1 MNEDYIKF
9 IENLNQFINKY
20 NLIVDNYVSKRDF
33 ENIIQE
39 IKVLFPNIVKY
50 KNNLRKD
57 IFTKLEKISLL
68 TYDDFKKHN
77 KNFINKSLITHK
89 EYFENIFLD
98 FDENI
103 KLDDEQKH
111 AIIADD
117 DYSIIIAGAG
127 SGKTTTMA
135 AKVKYLV
142 DIKKIDPK
150 EIVVLSYT
158 KKAVNELRN
167 KINRVFKIE
176 ANITTFHSLALHII
190 NKQIPGCFSIYDDSQ
205 KRKVILKYITDNLFL
220 DKNKLKMVINTFP
233 DMFFKGFIDNF
244 DRFKTFEKYF
254 EDYKKRKWKQEKD
267 HIDLYVKN
275 REEALLSLENPK
287 GLDLRTYKSK
297 TEAKIA
303 NFLYKNSIEYQ
314 YERPYLE
321 KVGDDKLYNPDFTC
335 FKNGKNIYIEY
346 FGMTKY
352 CEKGLFTK
360 EQINA
365 YNENKNL
372 KIQSFKERNDRY
384 IILERD
390 NKTDELLFFE
400 LRSKLKH
407 EGFELIKRDSK
418 EIFDHII
425 DEFKEAEF
433 FLFTNKIMS
442 VIDRIK
448 ETTDID
454 SNFIEDYK
462 KYLINNFPD
471 EIERKT
477 RIRETSII
485 LEIYNYYNQEL
496 KRNKAIDFTDMITKA
511 YETLKNN
518 KDKSDI
524 NFKYLLVD
532 EYQDISKKRFLL
544 TKELA
549 DKCFAKIVAVGDDWQ
564 TIYTFA
570 GSNIELFYNFRK
582 YFEESNSYKIT
593 NTYRNSQ
600 ELIDTAG
607 DFIQKNKQQIPKSLI
622 SSKHFEN
629 PIEIIF
635 YKIIR
640 EIDALCTLL
649 DELAP
654 ILKKKTVAILTRRNK
669 TIKEI
674 KKDGR
679 FRDGP
684 NNKIYYTKENDLDIE
699 ILTMHSAKGTTFD
712 EVIVLDLKNSIFPTK
727 GYSKSTITDFIEER
741 DIHEYYP
748 HAEERRLFYVA
759 LTRTKNKVYL
769 LTPENI
775 EDRSTF
781 VQEIEN
787 ERNVIKRELIELI

>member
-1 MNEDYIKF
+1 MNQNYIKF
-9 IENLNQFINKY
+9 IEELNQFISKY
-20 NLIVDNYVSKRDF
+20 NLLLQNYVSKHDL
-33 ENIIQE
+33 ENLIIE
-39 IKVLFPNIVKY
+39 LKKLFPYIIKY
-50 KNNLRKD
+50 KNNLNKD
-57 IFTKLEKISLL
+57 IFEKLEKIPHL
-68 TYDDFKKHN
+68 TYTDFKKHN
-77 KNFINKSLITHK
+77 QNFINKSLITYK
-89 EYFENIFLD
+89 DYFDNIFLD
-98 FDENI
+98 FGESI
-103 KLDDEQKH
+103 KLDDEQKR

-117 DYSIIIAGAG
+117 DYSMIIAGAG

-167 KINRVFKIE
+167 KINRIFKID

-190 NKQIPGCFSIYDDSQ
+190 NKQIPGNFTIYDEPQ
-205 KRKVILKYITDNLFL
+205 KRQIIIKYITDNLFL
-220 DKNKLKMVINTFP
+220 DKNKLKIVINTFP
-233 DMFFKGFIDNF
+233 DMFFKGFMANF
-244 DRFKTFEKYF
+244 ELFETFEEYF
-254 EDYKKRKWKQEKD
+254 EDYKKRKWEKEKE
-267 HIDLYVKN
+267 HLDLYIKN
-275 REEALLSLENPK
+275 REETLLSLENPK

-314 YERPYLE
+314 YERPYFE

-335 FKNGKNIYIEY
+335 FKNGKNVYIEY

-352 CEKGLFTK
+352 SEKGLFTK
-360 EQINA
+360 EQIDG

-372 KIQSFKERNDRY
+372 KIASFKQRNDRY
-384 IILERD
+384 ISLERED
-390 NKTDELLFFE
+390 KNDEMLFFE
-400 LRSKLKH
+400 LRNKLKY
-407 EGFELIKRDSK
+407 EGFELVKRDNK
-418 EIFDHII
+418 EIFNHII
-425 DEFKEAEF
+425 SEFKEAEF
-433 FLFTNKIMS
+433 FLFINKIIS
-442 VIDRIK
+442 IIERIK
-448 ETTDID
+448 ERADID

-462 KYLINNFPD
+462 KYLIKNFPD
-471 EIERKT
+471 ETERKT

-485 LEIYNYYNQEL
+485 LEIYNYYNKEL
-496 KRNKAIDFTDMITKA
+496 KNSKAIDFTDMITKA

-518 KDKSDI
+518 EDTSHI

-532 EYQDISKKRFLL
+532 EYQDISRKRFLL

-549 DKCFAKIVAVGDDWQ
+549 DKCFAKVVAVGDDWQ

-600 ELIDTAG
+600 ELINTAG
-607 DFIQKNKQQIPKSLI
+607 DFIQKNKQQIPKNLI

-629 PIEIIF
+629 PIEIVF

-640 EIDALCTLL
+640 EADALCSLL
-649 DELAP
+649 DELVP
-654 ILKKKTVAILTRRNK
+654 TLKNKKLAILTRRNK

-674 KKDGR
+674 KKDDR
-679 FRDGP
+679 FREGP
-684 NNKIYYTKENDLDIE
+684 NNKIYYLKQEDLDIE

-712 EVIVLDLKNSIFPTK
+712 EVIVLDLKNSVFPTK

-748 HAEERRLFYVA
+748 YAEERRLFYVA

-775 EDRSTF
+775 DDRSSF
-781 VQEIEN
+781 VREIEN
-787 ERNVIKRELIELI
+787 EKNVLKRELIELI